1 MFHFVRRMV
10 TLWLGESF
18 HSSYKSKCISFFIL
32 FARIEYADE
41 CYCMTF
47 IIYQVVLSNADMV

>member
-1 MFHFVRRMV
+1 MV